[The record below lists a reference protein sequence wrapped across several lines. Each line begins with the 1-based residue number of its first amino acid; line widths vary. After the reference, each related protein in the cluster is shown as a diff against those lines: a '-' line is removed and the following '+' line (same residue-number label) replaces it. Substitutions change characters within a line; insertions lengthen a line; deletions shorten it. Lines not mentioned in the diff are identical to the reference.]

1 LRVVVVAGGSEGM
14 LPGREDLLGAD
25 YLIAAD
31 GGADIVHAAGGTPDL
46 VVGDM
51 DSISSRGR
59 RALKQDGV
67 EVRVFPCAKDETDLE
82 IALRAAVS
90 VGAGEVTVFCS
101 LGGPRLDH
109 LLGAVSLLAADWLH
123 AVRVKLVDFRHAVY
137 MASGDASVVGEPG
150 DLVSLLP
157 QTRQVEDVTTQGL
170 LYPLS
175 GETLYR
181 AATRGVSN
189 ELTGTRA
196 RVSHGP
202 GDLLIVQHRMG

>member
-1 LRVVVVAGGSEGM
+1 M

-31 GGADIVHAAGGTPDL
+31 GGADIVHAAGPPTR
-46 VVGDM
+46 
-51 DSISSRGR
+51 SRVPACR
-59 RALKQDGV
+59 R
-67 EVRVFPCAKDETDLE
+67 
-82 IALRAAVS
+82 
-90 VGAGEVTVFCS
+90 
-101 LGGPRLDH
+101 
-109 LLGAVSLLAADWLH
+109 LAACGPGQVGRLPSCSVYGLRRC
-123 AVRVKLVDFRHAVY
+123 VRRWGARRPGLAASPNP
-137 MASGDASVVGEPG
+137 ASGGRDH
-150 DLVSLLP
+150 
-157 QTRQVEDVTTQGL
+157 QGL

>member
-1 LRVVVVAGGSEGM
+1 MCIRLEGGILRVVVVAGGSEGM

-82 IALRAAVS
+82 IALRA
-90 VGAGEVTVFCS
+90 C
-101 LGGPRLDH
+101 
-109 LLGAVSLLAADWLH
+109 
-123 AVRVKLVDFRHAVY
+123 
-137 MASGDASVVGEPG
+137 
-150 DLVSLLP
+150 
-157 QTRQVEDVTTQGL
+157 L
-170 LYPLS
+170 LYTSPS
-175 GETLYR
+175 PR
-181 AATRGVSN
+181 DRTRS
-189 ELTGTRA
+189 
-196 RVSHGP
+196 
-202 GDLLIVQHRMG
+202 RM